1 MTESNRLLLGLI
13 HHDDELRTRSQ
24 RAQAQ
29 LLASGLKRAGFE
41 PIIVEEFQQKVRDP
55 RTLPLVAV
63 RLAVIRRQWAQEIH
77 HLREI
82 RRRKGSKLRIP
93 LKKRRQALARV
104 LSIAD
109 KRASALRAFQRL
121 EIEAALSLKHLRI
134 WQRVADIDAAGAV
147 IVEDDFYLRRESSP
161 AEVGALL
168 KEHLDQHDLVDLA
181 AGLTR
186 DSLGLPEA
194 KGEDL
199 SLPYFVANTTC
210 AYFINK
216 RACTR
221 LAEVVARNPNLLYL
235 GPDFLITELN
245 AFGCAG
251 KSLLPYYLPL
261 IHGSR
266 EGSVESSIPY

>member
-1 MTESNRLLLGLI
+1 MSTSDRVFLGLI
-13 HHDDELRTRSQ
+13 HHDDEVRTQSQ
-24 RAQAQ
+24 RNQAQ
-29 LLASGLKRAGFE
+29 LLASGLQRAGFE
-41 PIIVEEFQQKVRDP
+41 PIVVEEFQQEVRDP
-55 RTLPLVAV
+55 ATLPMSAV
-63 RLAVIRRQWAQEIH
+63 RMAVVRRQWAQEIH

-82 RRRKGSKLRIP
+82 RRRKGSKLRVSFR
-93 LKKRRQALARV
+93 KRRQALRRV
-104 LSIAD
+104 LSLVVE
-109 KRASALRAFQRL
+109 RTSALQAFERL
-121 EIEAALSLKHLRI
+121 EIEAALSLKHLKM
-134 WQRVADIDAAGAV
+134 WQRVADSDAAGAV
-147 IVEDDFYLRRESSP
+147 IVEDDFYLRGDSSP
-161 AEVGALL
+161 AEVGVLL
-168 KEHLDQHDLVDLA
+168 HDQLGQHDLVDLA

-210 AYFINK
+210 AYFISR

-221 LAEVVARNPNLLYL
+221 LAEVVARHPNLLYL

-245 AFGCAG
+245 AFGFAG

-266 EGSVESSIPY
+266 DGTVESSIPY